1 MNYAYAYTETM
12 LTRAKLEDP
21 EIFAVRG
28 MSKQEMQANLV
39 HNMCLPYSKYHAR
52 IYRDTTI

>member
-1 MNYAYAYTETM
+1 M

-52 IYRDTTI
+52 IFRDTTI